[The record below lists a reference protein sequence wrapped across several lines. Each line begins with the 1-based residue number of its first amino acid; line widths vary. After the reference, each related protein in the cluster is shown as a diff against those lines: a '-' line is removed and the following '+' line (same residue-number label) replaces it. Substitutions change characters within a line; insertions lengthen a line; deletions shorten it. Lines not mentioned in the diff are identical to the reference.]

1 MKFIGLWALA
11 MTYAIWCYNRIPPS
25 TTGMSPEELWS
36 RTKSTRSTIK
46 RARVFGCPVY
56 VLDPKL
62 QDGKSIPKWN
72 SKACQGVFVG
82 FSEEHSSTVALV
94 YNPKTQHISPQ
105 YHIIFDDTFS
115 MVPFFANEQQQNETF
130 EKLFENGCG
139 NSVQYFVDPADA
151 EAGRVTDNWTNA
163 DNGDGVEGTGAGG
176 SEGAQ
181 DGVPEGAGTSEG
193 ASEVVAPDTVPF
205 SNTNPLHRNESR
217 PVQETAS

>member
-1 MKFIGLWALA
+1 MQSGATTA
-11 MTYAIWCYNRIPPS
+11 DPPS

-36 RTKSTRSTIK
+36 RTKSTCSTIK
-46 RARVFGCPVY
+46 HARVFGCPVY

-62 QDGKSIPKWN
+62 QDRKSIPKWN
-72 SKACQGVFVG
+72 SKARQGVFVG
-82 FSEEHSSTVALV
+82 FSDEHSSTVALV

-105 YHIIFDDTFS
+105 YHIIFDNTFS
-115 MVPFFANEQQQNETF
+115 AVPSFANKQQRNETF

-139 NSVQYFVDPADA
+139 NSVEYFVDPADA
-151 EAGRVTDNWTNA
+151 EAGRVPNNWTNA
-163 DNGDGVEGTGAGG
+163 DNGNGVEGTEDGG

-181 DGVPEGAGTSEG
+181 DGVPEGARHSVPER